1 MSKNINFELYHKNVK
16 VKLKTGEIIEG
27 YFEEDFEDEK
37 EIMIGLT
44 IIKYDE
50 IEKMEEL
57 QINKV

>member
-1 MSKNINFELYHKNVK
+1 MNKSINFELYHKNVK

-27 YFEEDFEDEK
+27 YFEEDFEDEE
-37 EIMIGLT
+37 EIMIGYT

>member
-1 MSKNINFELYHKNVK
+1 MNRNVNFELYHKNVK
-16 VKLKTGEIIEG
+16 VKLKTGETIEG

-44 IIKYDE
+44 VIKYAE

-57 QINKV
+57 KKNI